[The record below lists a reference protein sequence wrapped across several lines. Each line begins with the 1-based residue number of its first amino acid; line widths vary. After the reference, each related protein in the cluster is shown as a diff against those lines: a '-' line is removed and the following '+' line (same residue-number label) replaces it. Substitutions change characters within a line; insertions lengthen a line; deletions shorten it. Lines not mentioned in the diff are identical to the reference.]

1 MTTDILTNIHNS
13 MKSFSKGQRRIAAYI
28 LEAYDK
34 AAFMTASALGKI
46 ADVSESTVVRFAAQL
61 GYEGYP
67 EMQKA
72 LQNVVR
78 SRLTSVQRM
87 DVSADHI
94 GRADI
99 PAAVMQADAEHIRTT
114 MDRLDRNAFE
124 GAVEAISNARRVYIM
139 GVRSSS
145 ALAYFLGHYLKYIL
159 DDVRVITSTANGE
172 ALDHVVRVSPQDV
185 AIAITFPRYCTSTHT
200 AVQCCGQAG
209 AKTIAITDGPASPV
223 SQCVD
228 YLLVAQSD
236 MASIVD
242 SLVAPMSLI
251 NALIV
256 AVAGRRRQETEDIFK
271 KLEDI
276 WDQYNVYEKND
287 N

>member
-1 MTTDILTNIHNS
+1 MTTDILSNIHNN

-87 DVSADHI
+87 DVTADHM
-94 GRADI
+94 GRSDVLG
-99 PAAVMQADAEHIRTT
+99 AVMHADMDHIRTT
-114 MDRLDRNAFE
+114 MDRLDRQAFE
-124 GAVEAISNARRVYIM
+124 GAVEAIASARRVYIM

-145 ALAYFLGHYLKYIL
+145 ALACFLGHYLKYIL

-172 ALDHVVRVSPQDV
+172 MLDHVVRVSPQDV
-185 AIAITFPRYCTSTHT
+185 AIAITFPRYCTSTHA
-200 AVQCCGQAG
+200 AVLCCGQAG

-223 SQCVD
+223 SKCVD
-228 YLLVAQSD
+228 YLLEAQSD
-236 MASIVD
+236 MVSIVD

-251 NALIV
+251 NALIA
-256 AVAGRRRQETEDIFK
+256 AVAARRRQETEDIFK

-276 WDQYNVYEKND
+276 WEQYNVYEKID